1 MRKLLLLT
9 AFLGIAF
16 GVRAQSAFYRYWFDN
31 NTGTM
36 AQGEVVGE
44 KELALDVG
52 SLPCGMHNIHL
63 QVRNAAGKWS
73 PVYSR
78 YFFKSEATTA
88 RYWFDNDMTTLHEN
102 APTDG
107 LVELDITHLPIG
119 LHAVHY
125 QTLDGQGQPSAVRT
139 RYFTVNQVQ
148 RSALSALI
156 GIDDEELTNYEL
168 SDEDIVIDV
177 SELSIG
183 MHNLHAVLIDANGLR
198 LAEETVAFEVKQPMV
213 SITLQASIETFS
225 NEKDL
230 DFNGVIGLRAYTAT
244 SFHRLTGN
252 VQMSRANDVP
262 TGEGLLLMGEPGT
275 YEVPVRKSYTYYSN
289 LLVGTTEATVLA
301 QTDDGYENYLLS
313 FKDGELGFFLADD
326 GSTLAAGKAYLR
338 IPGGQLTDAR
348 KLKISFD
355 DNPDVVVS
363 PLVET
368 EEKAIYYNVS
378 GQRIPAPQRGLNI
391 IRMSDGTTRKVAVK

>member
-1 MRKLLLLT
+1 MRKSLLLT
-9 AFLGIAF
+9 ALLGFACIANAQ
-16 GVRAQSAFYRYWFDN
+16 RAYYRYWFDN
-31 NTGTM
+31 DTGTM

-52 SLPCGMHNIHL
+52 GLSSGMHNIHL

-88 RYWFDNDMTTLHEN
+88 RYWFDNDMTMFHEN
-102 APTDG
+102 APTNG

-139 RYFTVNQVQ
+139 RYFMVNQLQ

-156 GIDDEELTNYEL
+156 SIDNEEPTIYEL
-168 SDEDIVIDV
+168 SDEDIIIDV
-177 SELSIG
+177 SDLSIG
-183 MHNLHAVLIDANGLR
+183 MHELHAVLIDANGLR

-213 SITLQASIETFS
+213 SITLKASIETFS

-230 DFNGVIGLRAYTAT
+230 DFSGVIGLRAYTAT

-252 VQMSRANDVP
+252 VQMSRAEDVP
-262 TGEGLLLMGEPGT
+262 AGEGLLLAGEPGT

-301 QTDDGYENYLLS
+301 QTADGCDNYILS
-313 FKDGELGFFLADD
+313 SRDGELGFFLAED
-326 GSTLAAGKAYLR
+326 GSTLTAGKAYLR
-338 IPGGQLTDAR
+338 IPSRQLTDAR
-348 KLKISFD
+348 RLRIMFD
-355 DNPDVVVS
+355 DNPDAIAS
-363 PLVET
+363 PLGNT
-368 EEKAIYYNVS
+368 EEVTIYYNVS
-378 GQRIPAPQRGLNI
+378 GQRIPAPRRGLNI
-391 IRMSDGTTRKVAVK
+391 IRMSDGTTKKVLLK